1 LNDALSIF
9 ENLRDYYV
17 RYYETPFSLRDAGV
31 ERERHKLLLEEG
43 TIAREPWLEPIAPYA
58 AVSHDLSSSC
68 QAAGAPQELTDFASC
83 GLIPSERP
91 LYVHQE
97 QALAAAQ
104 RGEHVVIT
112 AGTGSGKT
120 ESFLLPLFSSLLDE
134 SRTWDTNL
142 QASRNL
148 WWRDQSDFVPQRAG
162 ETGRDAAVRALV
174 LYPMNALVEDQL
186 QRLRQALDGEK
197 ARRWLDEHRGGHR
210 FYFGRYTS
218 RTPLAGPIER
228 GRQARLS
235 RELELLDERAELVKD
250 DEKKRY
256 FLPQLDGAEMRSRW
270 DMQAHPPDILI
281 TNYSMLNVMLLRSIE
296 DGIFSAT
303 RDWLAKDERNTF
315 TIVVDE
321 LHMYRGTPGTEIA
334 FLLRNLLLRL
344 GIADQPERVR
354 FLAASASAGGEAEK
368 FDRFLEGFFAQP
380 RERFAVLGGEV
391 DLPPARPDELRRLA
405 SRFKELGDASEHG
418 EDDELRRCLRDAC
431 EAAGV
436 TLADEAGIES
446 AALGLAEAVA
456 ADGTLLRACWDDD
469 ANAIR
474 ARAASELAAE
484 LFGLPAGDGYQALRG
499 LLWTMRQSH
508 SLRAGA
514 RTIRAHYFFRSVQG
528 VWACSDPRCPELD
541 DHPEY
546 QTDQRRVGKLYLQP
560 KIRCGCGARVL
571 ELLYCQTCGELFLG
585 GYRSPDPDGAGD
597 TSSLLLSDVPELE
610 QLPDSATGERTARR
624 YALYW
629 PQKDL
634 QPKRTRW
641 TRENG
646 AFTFRFCRAR
656 YDHRLGRL
664 TATEFEPTGWT
675 FQVQAP
681 PDRDPPALPI
691 YCPHCAD
698 KWEWGVQHRRADD
711 PGRAKSPIRFMRTG
725 FEKVTQVLGDALLR
739 HIAEEPA
746 QRKLVSFTDSRQDAA
761 KMAAGLEK
769 RHYEDTARQLLVSA
783 TGAVNEAR
791 EDLQCFESWV
801 QGDRREECRE
811 RYMRF
816 IDQHGPDAEA
826 IRADIEGY
834 ASGEQRERA
843 RALRQS
849 IGAGITSLAVLRDRT
864 ERALLELGLN
874 PAGPDLSNQSSG
886 RGDQRIRW
894 TSLYDLD
901 ATPPAAR
908 PRAQLTDPQKEW
920 LDAIRDGL
928 MIECEELIFAQR
940 RRDFESIGLG
950 WVTTDPAYEVPAEP
964 GGADL
969 MRQVA
974 DASIRILGDLKQ
986 FGRATGLDDLPTSL
1000 RDYLKRVAEI
1010 HHLDTAALTQA
1021 VTTFLS
1027 SSGAAPQFL
1036 LEPSKLFLHPP
1047 AAGTWRCRVCRQP
1060 HLHPAG
1066 RVCTNCLEE
1075 LPQEQETADPLSD
1088 YYAFLSLRGGQPFR
1102 LHTEELTGQTDWE
1115 DAQARQALFQ
1125 GIFLDGQEIPRVDEI
1140 DLLSVTTTMEVGVD
1154 IGNLRAVLMGNMPP
1168 LRFNYQQRVGRAGR
1182 RNDPLAAALTV
1193 CRGRSHDDYYFL
1205 HPERITGD
1213 PPPTPYLDMRRPEIA
1228 RRSILSEVLRRAF
1241 SDIANANG
1249 DIEVGDNVH
1258 GQFGAA
1264 SAWADVRDQIADWL
1278 TRKEDVVASVTRA
1291 FLAGAEEL
1299 QNRCDG
1305 ITQWI
1310 IRSAVPEIDR
1320 IAADPN
1326 LPAEDLSQR
1335 LAEAGLLPMFGFPT
1349 RTRTLFHYTP
1359 KRWPPRNLIDRDA
1372 GIAISQWA
1380 PGSEVVKDKGI
1391 RRCVGVAYYR
1401 PRGRYVEK
1409 DSNPLGWRREIGHCS
1424 ECGSLDLG
1432 TSPRTECPIC
1442 LAPPRRPGPDG
1453 NAGYRRLTIAQPLG
1467 YRTDHRTQDY
1477 REWFEWSSP
1486 SSRPRMAAGGQLETV
1501 HVAGAVLERGVTDVF
1516 EINDNYGEDFRFAP
1530 ATDGDGWIC
1539 IGLDDPTG
1547 RSLPR
1552 TDPGRAVHVALS
1564 ATKSTDVLV
1573 IGADT
1578 TALPAGISLAPTT
1591 PARRGAWYSLGFL
1604 LRGAAARLL
1613 DVQTNEIEVGL
1624 RAVRRDGVLTAQ
1636 VFLSD
1641 SLANGAGYCT
1651 HLGEP
1656 DVFAELLAEA
1666 SCWAHEL
1673 ESHTSAGEP
1682 CDSACYDCLKD
1693 YRNMH
1698 FHALLDWRLGADLL
1712 DILRSGTFDA
1722 SQRWSGHGRAIVQ
1735 EFAGQFEGFTYA
1747 EFGGAP
1753 AAVDEDICLIAVHPL
1768 AERDEARF
1776 TEALA
1781 EAVYEARET
1790 LRANGHGDGGVRT
1803 DDFFNLLRR
1812 PGWSYAAL
1820 WQQD

>member
-1 LNDALSIF
+1 MNDALSIF

-17 RYYETPFSLRDAGV
+17 RYYETPFSIRDAGV
-31 ERERHKLLLEEG
+31 ERERHDLLMEEK

-58 AVSHDLSSSC
+58 TVGHDLRASC
-68 QAAGAPQELTDFASC
+68 RAAGAPEELADFASW
-83 GLIPSERP
+83 GLIPPGRS
-91 LYVHQE
+91 LYLHQE

-104 RGEHVVIT
+104 RGQHVVIT

-120 ESFLLPLFSSLLDE
+120 ESFLLPLFSSLLEESHAWDE
-134 SRTWDTNL
+134 NRQGPPD
-142 QASRNL
+142 L
-148 WWRDQSDFVPQRAG
+148 WWRDQGDFVPQRSR
-162 ETGRDAAVRALV
+162 ETGRAAAVRALI

-186 QRLRQALDGEK
+186 QRLRQALDGER
-197 ARRWLDEHRGGHR
+197 ARSWLDEHRCGHR

-218 RTPLAGPIER
+218 RTPVAGPIDK
-228 GRQARLS
+228 GRQERL
-235 RELELLDERAELVKD
+235 RHELNLLDERAELVKS
-250 DEKKRY
+250 DERKRY

-296 DGIFSAT
+296 SRIFSAT
-303 RDWLAKDERNTF
+303 RDWLAKDERHVF

-354 FLAASASAGGEAEK
+354 FLAASASAGGDAGK

-380 RERFAVLGGEV
+380 RERFAVLSGNV
-391 DLPPARPDELRRLA
+391 DLPEARPGKLRRLVSHFKEIGEAAQRRNDEELRR
-405 SRFKELGDASEHG
+405 SLGDA
-418 EDDELRRCLRDAC
+418 CQ
-431 EAAGV
+431 AAGV
-436 TLADEAGIES
+436 AIESETDVES
-446 AALGLAEAVA
+446 AALRLAEAVA
-456 ADGTLLRACWDDD
+456 ADGTLLNACWDDE
-469 ANAIR
+469 AKAIR
-474 ARAASELAAE
+474 AKAASQLAAD
-484 LFGLPAGDGYQALRG
+484 LFGLPDGESYQALRG
-499 LLWTMRQSH
+499 LLWAMRVSH
-508 SLRAGA
+508 SLRTSA
-514 RTIRAHYFFRSVQG
+514 RTIRVHYFFRSVQG
-528 VWACSDPRCPELD
+528 VWACSDPNCPELD

-546 QTDQRRVGKLYLQP
+546 RTDQRRVGKLYLQP

-597 TSSLLLSDVPELE
+597 TSSLLVADMPELE
-610 QLPDSATGERTARR
+610 QLPDSATEERTAKR

-629 PQKDL
+629 PQRDL
-634 QPKRTRW
+634 MPKRRRW

-646 AFTFRFCRAR
+646 AFTFRFCPAR

-664 TATEFEPTGWT
+664 RATELKPTGWM

-681 PDRDPPALPI
+681 PERNPPALPI
-691 YCPHCAD
+691 YCPHCDD
-698 KWEWGVQHRRADD
+698 KWEWGVHHRRADD
-711 PGRAKSPIRFMRTG
+711 PGRARSPIRFMRTG

-739 HIAEEPA
+739 HIADDPA
-746 QRKLVSFTDSRQDAA
+746 HRKLVVFTDSRQDAA

-783 TGAVNEAR
+783 AAAASEAK
-791 EDLQCFESWV
+791 EDLACFESWV
-801 QGDRREECRE
+801 RGDRRAECRE
-811 RYMRF
+811 KYIRF

-834 ASGEQRERA
+834 ASAEERERA
-843 RALRQS
+843 QALRQRIS
-849 IGAGITSLAVLRDRT
+849 TGITSLAVLRDRT

-874 PAGPDLSNQSSG
+874 PAGPDLSNQFSG
-886 RGDQRIRW
+886 RDDHRFRW
-894 TSLYDLD
+894 TSLYDLG
-901 ATPPAAR
+901 AVPPAAR

-920 LDAIRDGL
+920 LDAIRDEL

-950 WVTTDPAYEVPAEP
+950 WVTTDPAHKVPIEP
-964 GGADL
+964 GGLPL
-969 MRQVA
+969 MREVA

-986 FGRATGLDDLPTSL
+986 FGRASGLDDIPTSL
-1000 RDYLKRVAEI
+1000 RDYLRRVAEVN
-1010 HHLDTAALTQA
+1010 HLDAAALTQA

-1036 LEPSKLFLHPP
+1036 LEPGKLFLHPP
-1047 AAGTWRCRVCRQP
+1047 AGGAWRCRLCRQP
-1060 HLHPAG
+1060 HLHRAG

-1075 LPQEQETADPLSD
+1075 LPEQREETDPATN
-1088 YYAFLSLRGGQPFR
+1088 YYAFLSLRAGRPFR
-1102 LHTEELTGQTDWE
+1102 LHSEELTGQTDWE

-1125 GIFLDGQEIPRVDEI
+1125 GVFLEGQELPQVDEI

-1154 IGNLRAVLMGNMPP
+1154 IGDLRAVLMGNMPP

-1241 SDIANANG
+1241 SDIASG
-1249 DIEVGDNVH
+1249 TSDVEVGDNVH
-1258 GQFGAA
+1258 GQFGLA
-1264 SAWADVRDQIADWL
+1264 STWPGVRDRVANWLRTNRAIVERVAD
-1278 TRKEDVVASVTRA
+1278 A
-1291 FLAGAEEL
+1291 FLAGADDEL
-1299 QNRCDG
+1299 RKQCDE
-1305 ITQWI
+1305 IVEWI
-1310 IRSAVPEIDR
+1310 ADGALAEIDR
-1320 IAADPN
+1320 IADDPN

-1359 KRWPPRNLIDRDA
+1359 RRWPPRNLIERDA

-1391 RRCVGVAYYR
+1391 RRCIGVAYYR

-1409 DSNPLGWRREIGHCS
+1409 HRDPLGWRREIGHCS
-1424 ECGSLDLG
+1424 ECGALDLG
-1432 TSPRTECPIC
+1432 TASRTECPVC
-1442 LAPPRRPGPDG
+1442 LAPPRRAGPDG
-1453 NAGYRRLTIAQPLG
+1453 NPGYRRLTIVQPLG

-1486 SSRPRMAAGGQLETV
+1486 SSRPRMAAGGELETV
-1501 HVAGAVLERGVTDVF
+1501 KVAGAVLERGVTDVF
-1516 EINDNYGEDFRFAP
+1516 EINDNHGEDFRFAP
-1530 ATDGDGWIC
+1530 AADGDGWIC
-1539 IGLDDPTG
+1539 INLDHTG
-1547 RSLPR
+1547 RSLPQ
-1552 TDPGRAVHVALS
+1552 TDSTRALDVALS

-1573 IGADT
+1573 IGADPDMV
-1578 TALPAGISLAPTT
+1578 PAGISLAPTT

-1624 RAVRRDGVLTAQ
+1624 RAVRRDGMLTAQ

-1641 SLANGAGYCT
+1641 NLANGAGYCT

-1656 DVFAELLAEA
+1656 DVFASLLDEA
-1666 SCWAHEL
+1666 ATWAGEL
-1673 ESHTSAGEP
+1673 ETHTSAGEP

-1698 FHALLDWRLGADLL
+1698 FHALLDWRLGADML
-1712 DILRSGTFDA
+1712 DILRSGPFDA
-1722 SQRWSGHGRAIVQ
+1722 SQRWAGHGRAIVE
-1735 EFAGQFEGFTYA
+1735 EFSGQFEGFSYV
-1747 EFGGAP
+1747 EFAGAP
-1753 AAVDEDICLIAVHPL
+1753 AALNEEVCLIGVHPL

-1776 TEALA
+1776 AESLA

-1790 LRANGHGDGGVRT
+1790 LRRSGHNGRGVRT

-1820 WQQD
+1820 WQRD